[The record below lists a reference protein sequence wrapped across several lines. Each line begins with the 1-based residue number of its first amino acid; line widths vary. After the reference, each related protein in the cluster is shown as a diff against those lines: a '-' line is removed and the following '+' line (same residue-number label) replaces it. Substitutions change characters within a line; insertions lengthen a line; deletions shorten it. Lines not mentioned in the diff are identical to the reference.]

1 VARQSLLSGVM
12 SETRVFGLDFL
23 RALAIMLVLF
33 AHASFMFLPLTHRL
47 EAVWMLGQLGVELF
61 FVLSGFLI
69 GAILV
74 KQAEAAR
81 FGIGRFWLRRWLRTL
96 PNYYLFLAINI
107 GLARWIDG
115 AWPHAAGYAVFMQNF
130 AWPQPIF
137 FIESWSLAVEEIF
150 YLIAPL
156 LVLACS
162 GRVMRRVPAA
172 LLVSI
177 AIALATL
184 VRIVYVVT
192 QQPVWDQAVRM
203 VTVVRLDAIAYG
215 ALALLLYRHRDG
227 VARRHANVIAGA
239 GCAGT
244 AIAIALYLV
253 LPKDTDLFARA
264 GLFSLF
270 SASFAAFLPAAA
282 NWHRSGVPA
291 PIENGIRAIAR
302 WSYALYL
309 CQLAV
314 MRVMNATFAGNAQ
327 SFAGCLLQA
336 IIFVVL
342 SIASAALVYR
352 FYEAPILRLRDRWTR
367 ESKSRAPADAAPE
380 PLSDLT

>member
-1 VARQSLLSGVM
+1 M

-23 RALAIMLVLF
+23 RALAILLVLG
-33 AHASFMFLPLTHRL
+33 AHATFMFLPLTHDL
-47 EAVWMLGQLGVELF
+47 EAWWMFGQLGVELF

-81 FGIGRFWLRRWLRTL
+81 FGVGRFWLRRWLRTL

-115 AWPHAAGYAVFMQNF
+115 AWPHSASYAVFMQNF

-177 AIALATL
+177 AILIATL
-184 VRIVYVVT
+184 VRVIYVVT

-203 VTVVRLDAIAYG
+203 VAVVRLDAIAYG

-227 VARRHANVIAGA
+227 VARRHANIIAGA
-239 GCAGT
+239 ACVGM
-244 AIAIALYLV
+244 AIAVALYLT
-253 LPKDTDLFARA
+253 LPKDTDLFART
-264 GLFSLF
+264 GLFSLI

-282 NWHRSGVPA
+282 NWHRSGMPA
-291 PIENGIRAIAR
+291 SIESGIRAIAR

-327 SFAGCLLQA
+327 SVVGCLLQA
-336 IIFVVL
+336 LIFVAL
-342 SIASAALVYR
+342 SIAAAALIYR

-367 ESKSRAPADAAPE
+367 ESTSRAAADSRPE
-380 PLSDLT
+380 PLSELT

>member
-1 VARQSLLSGVM
+1 M

-23 RALAIMLVLF
+23 RTLAILLVLL
-33 AHASFMFLPLTHRL
+33 AHASFMFLPLTHEL
-47 EAVWMLGQLGVELF
+47 EAVWMFGQLGVELF

-74 KQAEAAR
+74 KQAEAVR
-81 FGIGRFWLRRWLRTL
+81 FGVGRFWLRRWLRTL

-115 AWPHAAGYAVFMQNF
+115 AWPHAASYAIFMQNF
-130 AWPQPIF
+130 AWPQPMF

-150 YLIAPL
+150 YLVAPL
-156 LVLACS
+156 LVLACG
-162 GRVMRRVPAA
+162 GRVARRVPAA
-172 LLVSI
+172 LLVSL
-177 AIALATL
+177 AILAATL
-184 VRIVYVVT
+184 VRVVYVIT
-192 QQPVWDQAVRM
+192 QQPAWDQAVRM
-203 VTVVRLDAIAYG
+203 VALVRLDAIAYG
-215 ALALLLYRHRDG
+215 ALALVLYRHRGG
-227 VARRHANVIAGA
+227 VARRHANIIAGV
-239 GCAGT
+239 GCIGLALG
-244 AIAIALYLV
+244 IALYLV
-253 LPKDTDLFARA
+253 LPKDTDLFART

-282 NWHRSGVPA
+282 NWHRSGVPV

-327 SFAGCLLQA
+327 TFMGCLIQA
-336 IIFVVL
+336 ILFIAF

-367 ESKSRAPADAAPE
+367 ESRSRAPADATPE
-380 PLSDLT
+380 PLSELT

>member
-1 VARQSLLSGVM
+1 M
-12 SETRVFGLDFL
+12 PETRVFGLDFL
-23 RALAIMLVLF
+23 RALAILLVLG
-33 AHASFMFLPLTHRL
+33 AHATFMFLPLTHDL
-47 EAVWMLGQLGVELF
+47 GAWWMLGQLGVELF

-74 KQAEAAR
+74 KQAEAVR
-81 FGIGRFWLRRWLRTL
+81 FGVGRFWARRWLRTL

-115 AWPHAAGYAVFMQNF
+115 AWPHAASYAVFMQNF

-150 YLIAPL
+150 YLVAPL

-162 GRVMRRVPAA
+162 GHVILRVPAMV
-172 LLVSI
+172 LVSI
-177 AIALATL
+177 AIAAATL
-184 VRIVYVVT
+184 VRVVYVIT

-203 VTVVRLDAIAYG
+203 VALVRLDAIAYG

-227 VARRHANVIAGA
+227 VARRHANTIAGA
-239 GCAGT
+239 GCVGM

-253 LPKDTDLFARA
+253 LPKDTDLFART
-264 GLFSLF
+264 GLFSLI

-314 MRVMNATFAGNAQ
+314 MRVMNATFAGNART
-327 SFAGCLLQA
+327 FMGCSLQA
-336 IIFVVL
+336 ILFVSL

-367 ESKSRAPADAAPE
+367 EPTSRKATDATPE
-380 PLSDLT
+380 PLSELT

>member
-1 VARQSLLSGVM
+1 M
-12 SETRVFGLDFL
+12 SETRVFGLDLL
-23 RALAIMLVLF
+23 RALAIVLVLV

-47 EAVWMLGQLGVELF
+47 EAWWMLGHLGVELF

-69 GAILV
+69 GAILI
-74 KQAEAAR
+74 KQAHAAR
-81 FGIGRFWLRRWLRTL
+81 FGVGRFWLRRWLRTL
-96 PNYYLFLAINI
+96 PNYYLFLVINI
-107 GLARWIDG
+107 VIARWIDG
-115 AWPHAAGYAVFMQNF
+115 AWPHAASYAVFMQNF

-150 YLIAPL
+150 YLVAPL

-162 GRVMRRVPAA
+162 GRILRRVPAT
-172 LLVSI
+172 LLVAI

-184 VRIVYVVT
+184 VRVVYVLT

-203 VTVVRLDAIAYG
+203 VTFVRMDAIAYG

-227 VARRHANVIAGA
+227 FVRRHANAIAGA
-239 GCAGT
+239 GAVGT
-244 AIAIALYLV
+244 AIGVVLYLV
-253 LPKDTDLFARA
+253 LPKDTDVFART

-282 NWHRSGVPA
+282 NWHS
-291 PIENGIRAIAR
+291 NGMSALAEDAVRRLAR
-302 WSYALYL
+302 WSYSLYL

-327 SFAGCLLQA
+327 TVGGCLFQA
-336 IIFVVL
+336 IIFIVL
-342 SIASAALVYR
+342 SIASAALAYHV
-352 FYEAPILRLRDRWTR
+352 YEAPILRLRDRWTGG
-367 ESKSRAPADAAPE
+367 SAARAPADATPE
-380 PLSDLT
+380 PLSELT

>member
-1 VARQSLLSGVM
+1 M

-23 RALAIMLVLF
+23 RALAILLVLV

-47 EAVWMLGQLGVELF
+47 EAWWMLGHLGVELF

-81 FGIGRFWLRRWLRTL
+81 LRIGRFWLRRWLRTL
-96 PNYYLFLAINI
+96 PNYYMFLGINI
-107 GLARWIDG
+107 VIARWIDG
-115 AWPHAAGYAVFMQNF
+115 TWPHAAGYAVFMQNF

-150 YLIAPL
+150 YLVAPL

-162 GRVMRRVPAA
+162 GRVMRRMPAA
-172 LLVSI
+172 LLVSV

-184 VRIVYVVT
+184 VRVAYVIT

-203 VTVVRLDAIAYG
+203 VALVRMDAIAYG
-215 ALALLLYRHRDG
+215 ALALLLYRHHDG
-227 VARRHANVIAGA
+227 VARRHANVIAVA
-239 GCAGT
+239 GCIGM
-244 AIAIALYLV
+244 AIGIALYLV
-253 LPKDTDLFARA
+253 LPKDSDMFART

-282 NWHRSGVPA
+282 NWHRSGLPV
-291 PIENGIRAIAR
+291 PIENGIRAFAR

-327 SFAGCLLQA
+327 TVGGCLLQA
-336 IIFVVL
+336 ILFVAL
-342 SIASAALVYR
+342 SIGSAALVYR

-367 ESKSRAPADAAPE
+367 EPTARGPANSTPE
-380 PLSDLT
+380 PLSELT

>member
-1 VARQSLLSGVM
+1 M

-23 RALAIMLVLF
+23 RALAIMLVLL

-47 EAVWMLGQLGVELF
+47 EAVWVFGQLGVELF

-81 FGIGRFWLRRWLRTL
+81 FGVGRFWARRWLRTL

-150 YLIAPL
+150 YLVAPL

-162 GRVMRRVPAA
+162 GRVMRRAPAV

-177 AIALATL
+177 AIASATL

-203 VTVVRLDAIAYG
+203 VTLVRLDAIAYG
-215 ALALLLYRHRDG
+215 ALALLLYRHRNG
-227 VARRHANVIAGA
+227 VARRHANSIAAA
-239 GCAGT
+239 GCLGM
-244 AIAIALYLV
+244 AIGIAFYLV
-253 LPKDTDLFARA
+253 LPKDTDLFART
-264 GLFSLF
+264 GLFSLI

-291 PIENGIRAIAR
+291 PVENGIRSIAR

-327 SFAGCLLQA
+327 TVAGCLLQA
-336 IIFVVL
+336 ILFVAL

-367 ESKSRAPADAAPE
+367 ESKSPASADATPE
-380 PLSDLT
+380 PLSELT

>member
-1 VARQSLLSGVM
+1 M

-23 RALAIMLVLF
+23 RAAAILLVLV

-47 EAVWMLGQLGVELF
+47 EAWWMLGHLGVELF

-74 KQAEAAR
+74 KQAQAAHSSV
-81 FGIGRFWLRRWLRTL
+81 GRFWLRRWLRTL
-96 PNYYLFLAINI
+96 PNYYLFLGINI
-107 GLARWIDG
+107 LIARWIDG
-115 AWPHAAGYAVFMQNF
+115 AWPHAAGYVVFMQNF

-150 YLIAPL
+150 YLVAPL

-162 GRVMRRVPAA
+162 GRRMRRVPAL

-177 AIALATL
+177 AIGLATL
-184 VRIVYVVT
+184 VRIAYVLT

-203 VTVVRLDAIAYG
+203 VTLVRMDAIAYG

-227 VARRHANVIAGA
+227 IVRRHANAIAGA
-239 GCAGT
+239 GAVGT
-244 AIAIALYLV
+244 AIGVALYLV
-253 LPKDTDLFARA
+253 LPKDTDVFART

-282 NWHRSGVPA
+282 NWHSSGMPA
-291 PIENGIRAIAR
+291 PIENAIRRIAR

-314 MRVMNATFAGNAQ
+314 MRVMGATFSGNAQ
-327 SFAGCLLQA
+327 TIAGCLLQA
-336 IIFVVL
+336 IIFMAL
-342 SIASAALVYR
+342 SLGSAALVYR
-352 FYEAPILRLRDRWTR
+352 LYEAPILRLRDRWTR
-367 ESKSRAPADAAPE
+367 DARSRPAAEPIPE
-380 PLSDLT
+380 PLSEM

>member
-1 VARQSLLSGVM
+1 M

-23 RALAIMLVLF
+23 RALAIVLVLV

-47 EAVWMLGQLGVELF
+47 EALWMFGQLGVELF

-81 FGIGRFWLRRWLRTL
+81 LGVGRFWLRRWLRTL
-96 PNYYLFLAINI
+96 PNYYLFLAINV

-150 YLIAPL
+150 YLVAPL

-162 GRVMRRVPAA
+162 GRVMQRVPAV

-177 AIALATL
+177 AITLATL
-184 VRIVYVVT
+184 VRIVYVVI

-203 VTVVRLDAIAYG
+203 VTLVRLDAIAYG

-227 VARRHANVIAGA
+227 VARRHANGIAVA
-239 GCAGT
+239 GCVGV
-244 AIAIALYLV
+244 AIGIALYLT
-253 LPKDTDLFARA
+253 LTKDTDLFART

-291 PIENGIRAIAR
+291 PIENGIRSIAR

-327 SFAGCLLQA
+327 SVAGCLLQA
-336 IIFVVL
+336 IIFVAL

-367 ESKSRAPADAAPE
+367 ESTSRAPADATPE
-380 PLSDLT
+380 PLSELT

>member
-1 VARQSLLSGVM
+1 M

-23 RALAIMLVLF
+23 RALAIVLVLV

-47 EAVWMLGQLGVELF
+47 EAWWMLGHLGVELF

-74 KQAEAAR
+74 KQAHAAH
-81 FGIGRFWLRRWLRTL
+81 FGVGRFWLRRWLRTL
-96 PNYYLFLAINI
+96 PNYYLFLGVNI
-107 GLARWIDG
+107 VIARWIEG
-115 AWPHAAGYAVFMQNF
+115 AWPHAASYAVFMQNF

-150 YLIAPL
+150 YLVAPV

-162 GRVMRRVPAA
+162 GRVMRRVPAT
-172 LLVSI
+172 LLVAI
-177 AIALATL
+177 AIVLATL
-184 VRIVYVVT
+184 VRVAYVLT

-203 VTVVRLDAIAYG
+203 VTLVRMDAIAYG
-215 ALALLLYRHRDG
+215 ALALLLYRPHDG
-227 VARRHANVIAGA
+227 FVRRHANAIAGA
-239 GCAGT
+239 GAVGT
-244 AIAIALYLV
+244 AVGVVLYLA
-253 LPKDTDLFARA
+253 LPKDTDVFART

-291 PIENGIRAIAR
+291 FAENGVRRIAR

-314 MRVMNATFAGNAQ
+314 MRVMGATFSGNAQ
-327 SFAGCLLQA
+327 TVAGCLLQA
-336 IIFVVL
+336 GIFIVL

-352 FYEAPILRLRDRWTR
+352 YYEAPILRLRERLTGTATSRTR
-367 ESKSRAPADAAPE
+367 VEPTPE
-380 PLSDLT
+380 PLSEM

>member
-1 VARQSLLSGVM
+1 M

-23 RALAIMLVLF
+23 RALAIVLVLL

-47 EAVWMLGQLGVELF
+47 ETVWMFGQLGVELF

-74 KQAEAAR
+74 KQAQAAR
-81 FGIGRFWLRRWLRTL
+81 FGVGRFWLRRWLRTL

-107 GLARWIDG
+107 GLARWIEG

-162 GRVMRRVPAA
+162 GHVMRRVPAA

-184 VRIVYVVT
+184 LRIVYVVT

-203 VTVVRLDAIAYG
+203 VTLVRLDAIAYG
-215 ALALLLYRHRDG
+215 ALALLLYRHGDG
-227 VARRHANVIAGA
+227 VARRRANGIAAA
-239 GCAGT
+239 GCVGMALG
-244 AIAIALYLV
+244 IVLYLI
-253 LPKDTDLFARA
+253 LPKDTDLFART

-291 PIENGIRAIAR
+291 PIENGVRAIAR

-327 SFAGCLLQA
+327 TVAGCLAQA
-336 IIFVVL
+336 IIFVAL
-342 SIASAALVYR
+342 SIGFAAFVYR

-367 ESKSRAPADAAPE
+367 ESGSRAPTATQPE
-380 PLSDLT
+380 PLSELT

>member
-1 VARQSLLSGVM
+1 M

-23 RALAIMLVLF
+23 RALAIVLVLV

-47 EAVWMLGQLGVELF
+47 EAWWMLGQLGVELF

-74 KQAEAAR
+74 KQAEAGSLAV
-81 FGIGRFWLRRWLRTL
+81 GRFWLRRWLRTL
-96 PNYYLFLAINI
+96 PNYYLFLGINI
-107 GLARWIDG
+107 AIARWIDG

-150 YLIAPL
+150 YLVAPL

-162 GRVMRRVPAA
+162 GHVTRRVPAT

-184 VRIVYVVT
+184 VRVVYVVT

-203 VTVVRLDAIAYG
+203 VALVRMDAIAYG

-227 VARRHANVIAGA
+227 IARRHAS
-239 GCAGT
+239 
-244 AIAIALYLV
+244 AIAIAGCVGLAIGIALYLE
-253 LPKDTDLFARA
+253 LPKDTDLFART
-264 GLFSLF
+264 GLFSLI
-270 SASFAAFLPAAA
+270 SASFAALLPAAA
-282 NWHRSGVPA
+282 NWHHAGMPA
-291 PIENGIRAIAR
+291 PVENGVRAIAR

-327 SFAGCLLQA
+327 TVGGCLLQA
-336 IIFVVL
+336 LIFVAL
-342 SIASAALVYR
+342 SIAAAALVYR

-367 ESKSRAPADAAPE
+367 ESSAPASREPTPE
-380 PLSDLT
+380 PLSELT

>member
-1 VARQSLLSGVM
+1 M

-23 RALAIMLVLF
+23 RALAIMLVLV

-47 EAVWMLGQLGVELF
+47 EAWWMLGHLGVELF

-74 KQAEAAR
+74 KQAQAAR
-81 FGIGRFWLRRWLRTL
+81 FGVGRFWLRRWLRTL
-96 PNYYLFLAINI
+96 PNYYLFLGINI
-107 GLARWIDG
+107 AIARWIDG

-162 GRVMRRVPAA
+162 GRIMQRVPAV

-203 VTVVRLDAIAYG
+203 VALVRMDAIAYG
-215 ALALLLYRHRDG
+215 ALALLLYRHRAG
-227 VARRHANVIAGA
+227 FARRHANVLAGV
-239 GCAGT
+239 G
-244 AIAIALYLV
+244 AIGMAIGVALYLG
-253 LPKDTDLFARA
+253 LPKDTDVFART

-282 NWHRSGVPA
+282 NWHCSGAPA
-291 PIENGIRAIAR
+291 PIDNAVRTIAR

-327 SFAGCLLQA
+327 TVAGCLLQA
-336 IIFVVL
+336 LIFIAL
-342 SIASAALVYR
+342 SIGSAALVYR
-352 FYEAPILRLRDRWTR
+352 FYEAPVLRLRDRWTR
-367 ESKSRAPADAAPE
+367 DSTARAPADSTPE
-380 PLSDLT
+380 PLSELT